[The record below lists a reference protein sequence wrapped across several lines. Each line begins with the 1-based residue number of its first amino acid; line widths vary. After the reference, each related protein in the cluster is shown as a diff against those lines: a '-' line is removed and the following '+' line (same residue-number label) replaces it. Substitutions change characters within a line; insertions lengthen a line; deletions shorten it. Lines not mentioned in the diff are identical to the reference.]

1 MKHRIFVAL
10 FTLLFSAPAF
20 ADCVDDVCGSIQKI
34 LLARSSNFAKLKGK
48 PGAAPKDDPLWEG
61 TQTIPGLINYCY
73 VYARGEGSRYEHRCD
88 ASGLGAQASLPL
100 EKAKKIADGLKTA
113 LQSAEPQLV
122 WFDDPAAL
130 ALADIEGF
138 RGTEGWY
145 GGYAKNKSMLVKVEI
160 IVSEATGSVTSV
172 TIFAKPLTRRD
183 LK

>member
-1 MKHRIFVAL
+1 MKLRFVVAL
-10 FTLLFSAPAF
+10 FALLVSVPAR
-20 ADCVDDVCGSIQKI
+20 ADCSDEACSSIKKI
-34 LLARSSNFAKLKGK
+34 LDARSGDFAKIKGK
-48 PGAAPKDDPLWEG
+48 PALDPRGDPVWEG
-61 TQTIPGLINYCY
+61 TQAIAGLIDYCY
-73 VYARGEGSRYEHRCD
+73 INKRGEGSRYEYRCD
-88 ASGLGAQASLPL
+88 SQASRSR
-100 EKAKKIADGLKTA
+100 EKAKKIADCVMTA

-160 IVSEATGSVTSV
+160 VVSEATGSVTSV